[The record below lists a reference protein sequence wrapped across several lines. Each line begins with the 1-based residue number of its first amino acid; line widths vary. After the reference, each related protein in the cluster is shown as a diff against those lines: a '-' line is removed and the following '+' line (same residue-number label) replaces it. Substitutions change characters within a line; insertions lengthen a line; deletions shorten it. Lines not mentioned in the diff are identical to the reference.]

1 MLRPVPDRFLARWRK
16 NHALNPMNLTLW
28 QPILTEGDID
38 TIFGNV
44 EDLLVINMQLQ
55 HDLQASFPSLSALNS
70 SDSIFGAFI
79 H

>member
-1 MLRPVPDRFLARWRK
+1 MADRFLARWRK
-16 NHALNPMNLTLW
+16 NHALNPLNLAPC

-55 HDLQASFPSLSALNS
+55 HDLQASFPSLSASNGSALPYFS
-70 SDSIFGAFI
+70 AFI
-79 H
+79 Q

>member
-1 MLRPVPDRFLARWRK
+1 MGDHFLARWRK
-16 NHALNPMNLTLW
+16 NHALNPVNLTPR

-55 HDLQASFPSLSALNS
+55 HDLQVSLPSLSASNGSALPCFS
-70 SDSIFGAFI
+70 AFI
-79 H
+79 Q